1 MISHLALTPDSSFP
15 IQLRQA
21 NAALSHLIDKGISPK
36 NIVIGG
42 DSAGGSL
49 VLQLASHV
57 LHPLASIPPPPV
69 VSQAF
74 AGAVLISPWCS
85 YNVDAPSYSRND
97 TKDLIPKRTY
107 AFFPTLLKGGLTP
120 ELQHHCEPLSAP
132 ASWWKGL
139 DGVYARVLITA
150 GEHEGPLD
158 SITETSAMI
167 SQNVRDTVTMVEP
180 GGTHEEVIIKFA
192 TGNGGS
198 GKDYDGI
205 VEFLSRSFQGG
216 S

>member
-1 MISHLALTPDSSFP
+1 MTWHLALTPDSPFP

-21 NAALSHLIDKGISPK
+21 NAAISHLLDKGVSPK

-49 VLQLASHV
+49 VLQLASHL
-57 LHPLASIPPPPV
+57 LHPLASIPPPPAL
-69 VSQAF
+69 SQAL
-74 AGAVLISPWCS
+74 AGATLISPWCL

-97 TKDLIPKRTY
+97 SKDLIPKRTY
-107 AFFPTLLKGGLTP
+107 AFFPSLVKGGLTP
-120 ELQHHCEPLSAP
+120 EVEHHCEPLSAP
-132 ASWWKGL
+132 ASWWQGL
-139 DGVYARVLITA
+139 DRVYARVLITA
-150 GEHEGPLD
+150 GEHECPLD
-158 SITETSAMI
+158 HIMETSTII
-167 SQNVRDTVTMVEP
+167 SQSVRDTVTMVES
-180 GGTHEEVIIKFA
+180 GAVHEEMIIKFA

-205 VEFLSRSFQGG
+205 VGFLSRSFQGG